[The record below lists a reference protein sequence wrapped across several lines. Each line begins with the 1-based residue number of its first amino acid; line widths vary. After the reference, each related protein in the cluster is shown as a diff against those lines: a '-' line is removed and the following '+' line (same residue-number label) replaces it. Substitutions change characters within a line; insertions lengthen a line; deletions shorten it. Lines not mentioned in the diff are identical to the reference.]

1 MENEDKRPNEVES
14 KAEARAEVIYGED
27 APLPF
32 EAEDDAD
39 AERER
44 LAAELEE
51 AKAKHLRA
59 LADIENNR
67 RRFERDIDEAR
78 KYAATGFARD
88 MLEVAD
94 NLRRALAS
102 LPEGAKAE
110 SEVVA
115 NLLTGVEMTER
126 TLLAAFEKHKIGRIE
141 PAKGDRFDH
150 NLHQAMFELPT
161 AAFAPGSIAEVMQPG
176 YQIAGRLLRPA
187 MVGVAKAL
195 PEAKAAG

>member
-1 MENEDKRPNEVES
+1 MENEDKRLD
-14 KAEARAEVIYGED
+14 EAAADAGPEAVRDED
-27 APLPF
+27 APLPLGD
-32 EAEDDAD
+32 ADDPD
-39 AERER
+39 AERAR
-44 LAAELEE
+44 LIAELDE

-59 LADIENNR
+59 LAEIENNR
-67 RRFERDIDEAR
+67 RRFEREIDEAR

-88 MLEVAD
+88 VLEVAD

-110 SEVVA
+110 SEVVR

-141 PAKGDRFDH
+141 PVKGDRFDP

-161 AAFAPGSIAEVMQPG
+161 ADVAPGSIAEVVQSG

-187 MVGVAKAL
+187 MVGVARAL